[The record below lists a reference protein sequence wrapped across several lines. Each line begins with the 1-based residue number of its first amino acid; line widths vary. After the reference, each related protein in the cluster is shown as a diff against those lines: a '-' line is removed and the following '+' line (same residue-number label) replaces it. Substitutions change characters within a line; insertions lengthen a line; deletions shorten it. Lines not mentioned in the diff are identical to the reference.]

1 MAKGENLSRKG
12 TPLALVDPELAKQ
25 AHGWDPAIV
34 AAGSAKKLPWT
45 CDRGHV
51 WVAVVDN
58 RVRKGVGC
66 PYCSNF
72 LALAGFNDLATVNP
86 ELAAQADGWDPSTV
100 TPGSG
105 RKAAWKCVKGH
116 QWTSEIK
123 SRTNGIGCPYC
134 SGQRTIVGENDLVTT
149 YPELAREAVGWDPTR
164 VRHGG
169 NERVLWR
176 CPMGHEYQLSVAA
189 RVRGNG
195 CTVCA
200 SKVIIAGVN
209 DAASQYPELIP
220 RSVTLDLA
228 TVPPS
233 SGKRGIWRCDKGH
246 EYEARVADKTR
257 GRGCPVCANY
267 LIITGV
273 NDLATTNPELAGE
286 AHGWDATTLGGGSGR
301 NVEWICDLGHVW
313 STSPA
318 QRLRGVGQ
326 GCPYCSG
333 HRVWVGFNDLATT
346 MPELAA
352 EVHGWDP
359 TMLTAGSNARRAWK
373 CAEGHE
379 WTAVVNSRRTGLG
392 CPFCAES
399 GYNPSKQGWLYL
411 LRHERMELLQ
421 FGLTNVP
428 DARLA
433 THRAGGWEAID
444 LRGPMDGLVAAEWE
458 RSFQRLAKAK
468 KLTMGKKLGV
478 GKFTGYTEAWPA
490 YEFKVESVRELMG
503 AVEAWEDESQS

>member
-1 MAKGENLSRKG
+1 M
-12 TPLALVDPELAKQ
+12 
-25 AHGWDPAIV
+25 
-34 AAGSAKKLPWT
+34 
-45 CDRGHV
+45 
-51 WVAVVDN
+51 
-58 RVRKGVGC
+58 
-66 PYCSNF
+66 
-72 LALAGFNDLATVNP
+72 
-86 ELAAQADGWDPSTV
+86 
-100 TPGSG
+100 
-105 RKAAWKCVKGH
+105 
-116 QWTSEIK
+116 
-123 SRTNGIGCPYC
+123 
-134 SGQRTIVGENDLVTT
+134 
-149 YPELAREAVGWDPTR
+149 
-164 VRHGG
+164 
-169 NERVLWR
+169 
-176 CPMGHEYQLSVAA
+176 
-189 RVRGNG
+189 
-195 CTVCA
+195 
-200 SKVIIAGVN
+200 
-209 DAASQYPELIP
+209 
-220 RSVTLDLA
+220 TLDLA

-379 WTAVVNSRRTGLG
+379 WTAVVNSRRTGIG